1 MHDILKEIE
10 DVQKKIKD
18 IKETNQFE
26 VPRTIRNR
34 YPTAYTINVFSLIKM
49 IEDYKLI
56 LTIKLWIYRNNIRQM
71 RYCINKCWSILD
83 TNNLTRGSRNMIEE
97 ELTKYKLAMK
107 KYSEKKNTIYES
119 MVALSVAYIEIDAIL
134 EDENKQGDIKGILYF
149 LCPCLMRIFHN
160 SSWVKNSFINHIYEN
175 ASANSKKL
183 SDLDKK
189 SKKSRYENLVFEDDI
204 LV

>member
-1 MHDILKEIE
+1 MIYATMCIGNKWLNKYRD
-10 DVQKKIKD
+10 
-18 IKETNQFE
+18 
-26 VPRTIRNR
+26 
-34 YPTAYTINVFSLIKM
+34 TINVFSLIKM

-83 TNNLTRGSRNMIEE
+83 ANNLTRDSRNMIEE

-107 KYSEKKNTIYES
+107 KYNEKKNTIYES

-134 EDENKQGDIKGILYF
+134 EDENRQGEIKKNLGILYF
-149 LCPCLMRIFHN
+149 VCPWVIHLFHDRG
-160 SSWVKNSFINHIYEN
+160 WAEKSFINHIYEN
-175 ASANSKKL
+175 ASSNTKKL
-183 SDLDKK
+183 AMLDKK
-189 SKKSRYENLVFEDDI
+189 SKKSRYDTLNFEDDI